1 MPELPKDFFLPAE
14 LMPDVV
20 PSPPARPRDA
30 ATIVLVRD
38 GQAGL
43 EVFLLRRVTT
53 MAFAAG
59 MSVFP
64 GGRVD
69 PRDSD
74 VSVAWAGPEPAW
86 WAQRFGC
93 SPELARAVVCAAV
106 RETFE
111 ETGVL
116 LAGPAADR
124 LLADTSG
131 YAEHR
136 ACLESRD
143 LSLAEFLAEERLVLR
158 ADLLRPWA
166 NWVTP
171 IVEPRRYDTRFLL
184 AALPVGQRADWATSE
199 ADTGGWQRPA
209 DALRSWEAGEIALL
223 PPTWY
228 VLAELAECDS
238 VETAFAAE
246 RTVDRIVPK
255 IIRDGAV
262 LRLLMP
268 GDPDYGEDATTVET
282 GSASA
287 GGTVPR

>member
-1 MPELPKDFFLPAE
+1 MPEI
-14 LMPDVV
+14 V
-20 PSPPARPRDA
+20 PSPPARPKDA
-30 ATIVLVRD
+30 ATVVLLRD
-38 GQAGL
+38 GRAGV

-74 VSVAWAGPEPAW
+74 VSVAWAGPAPAW
-86 WAQRFGC
+86 WARRFGC

-116 LAGPAADR
+116 LAGTDADR
-124 LLADTSG
+124 VVADTAR
-131 YAEHR
+131 YAEQR
-136 ACLESRD
+136 AGLESRD
-143 LSLAEFLAEERLVLR
+143 RSLAEFLAEERLVLR

-171 IVEPRRYDTRFLL
+171 VVEPRRYDTRFLL
-184 AALPVGQRADWATSE
+184 AALPAGQRADWATSE
-199 ADTGGWQRPA
+199 ADLGGWQRPS
-209 DALRSWEAGEIALL
+209 DALAAWEAGEIALL
-223 PPTWY
+223 PPTWF

-238 VETAFAAE
+238 VAAAFAAE

-255 IIRDGAV
+255 IIREGAV

-268 GDPDYGEDATTVET
+268 GDPDYGDTPAV
-282 GSASA
+282 ADPPSA
-287 GGTVPR
+287 GAASR